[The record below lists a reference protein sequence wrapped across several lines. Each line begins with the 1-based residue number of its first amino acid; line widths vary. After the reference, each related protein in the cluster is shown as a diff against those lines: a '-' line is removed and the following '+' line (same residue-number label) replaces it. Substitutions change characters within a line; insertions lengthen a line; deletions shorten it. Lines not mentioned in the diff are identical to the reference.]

1 MITDDLIKVCDALRT
16 SVDVIRSKDRHQE
29 IADKRT
35 ACIYALAIKGIYTTT
50 EIGDAVCRVHTC
62 VRETFNRVNAW
73 DKGRMYYDQRQLVFR
88 ALTALN
94 LTDDGKA

>member
-1 MITDDLIKVCDALRT
+1 MITDDLKKVCDALRT

-50 EIGDAVCRVHTC
+50 EIGNAVGRVHTC

-73 DKGRMYYDQRQLVFR
+73 DSSRMFWDQRKLVEK
-88 ALTALN
+88 ALIALN
-94 LTDDGKA
+94 LIEDGKQ